1 MGSEMLSILRDQALV
16 TAGIVK
22 NSIFS
27 VNDTIV
33 SEGMDD
39 RRLYLI
45 EKGRARVT
53 GRVALADG
61 RYIQPGLCDLG
72 PGEIF
77 GELSLFD
84 VCSRSAS
91 VIALDDVEALEF
103 DVQALEGYLDA
114 HPAQGYI
121 VLKDVQK
128 ILTTRLRQTDRRW
141 EQFFAWGLKEHG
153 IDRHL

>member
-1 MGSEMLSILRDQALV
+1 MLSILRDQALV
-16 TAGIVK
+16 AAGIVK
-22 NSIFS
+22 NSTYS
-27 VNDTIV
+27 VHDTIV

-39 RRLYLI
+39 RRFYLI

-53 GRVALADG
+53 GRVALDG
-61 RYIQPGLCDLG
+61 GRHIQPGLCDLG

-84 VCSRSAS
+84 IRSRSAS
-91 VIALDDVEALEF
+91 VVALDDVEALEF
-103 DVQALEGYLDA
+103 DAQALEGYLDE
-114 HPAQGYI
+114 HPAQGYL
-121 VLKDVQK
+121 VLKDVLK

-141 EQFFAWGLKEHG
+141 EQLFAWGLKKHG

>member
-1 MGSEMLSILRDQALV
+1 MGCEMLSVLRDRTFV

-22 NSIFS
+22 KRTYS

-45 EKGRARVT
+45 EAGHVRVSR
-53 GRVALADG
+53 RVPLADG
-61 RYIQPGLCDLG
+61 RHIQTGLCDLG

-77 GELSLFD
+77 GELSLVD
-84 VCSRSAS
+84 AGSRSAS
-91 VIALDDVEALEF
+91 VVALDDVEALEF
-103 DVQALEGYLDA
+103 DAQALENYLDR
-114 HPAQGYI
+114 HPAQGYV
-121 VLKDVQK
+121 VLKDVLE
-128 ILTTRLRQTDRRW
+128 ILTSRLRQTDRRW
-141 EQFFAWGLKEHG
+141 EQLFAWGLKEHG

>member
-1 MGSEMLSILRDQALV
+1 MLSILRDQALV
-16 TAGIVK
+16 TAGITK
-22 NSIFS
+22 SNAYS

-45 EKGRARVT
+45 EKGRARVS

-61 RYIQPGLCDLG
+61 RHIQPGLCDLG

-84 VCSRSAS
+84 AGSRSAS
-91 VIALDDVEALEF
+91 VIALGDVEVLEF
-103 DVQALEGYLDA
+103 DALALESYLDQ
-114 HPAQGYI
+114 HPTQGYV
-121 VLKDVQK
+121 VLKDLLK
-128 ILTTRLRQTDRRW
+128 ILTSRLRQTDRRW
-141 EQFFAWGLKEHG
+141 EQLFAWGLKEHG
-153 IDRHL
+153 IDQHL

>member
-1 MGSEMLSILRDQALV
+1 MLSILRDQALV
-16 TAGIVK
+16 TAGITK
-22 NSIFS
+22 SNAYS

-45 EKGRARVT
+45 EKGRARVS

-61 RYIQPGLCDLG
+61 RHIQPGLCDLG

-84 VCSRSAS
+84 AGSRSAS
-91 VIALDDVEALEF
+91 VIALGDVEVLEF
-103 DVQALEGYLDA
+103 DALALESYLDQ
-114 HPAQGYI
+114 HPTQGYV
-121 VLKDVQK
+121 VLKDLLK
-128 ILTTRLRQTDRRW
+128 ILTSRLRQTDRRW
-141 EQFFAWGLKEHG
+141 EQLFAWGLKEPG
-153 IDRHL
+153 IDQHL

>member
-1 MGSEMLSILRDQALV
+1 MLSILRDQALV
-16 TAGIVK
+16 TAGIAK
-22 NSIFS
+22 NNTYC

-45 EKGRARVT
+45 EKGCARVS

-61 RYIQPGLCDLG
+61 RHIQPGLCDLG

-84 VCSRSAS
+84 TGSRSAS
-91 VIALDDVEALEF
+91 VIALDDVEVLEF
-103 DVQALEGYLDA
+103 DALALESYLDQQ
-114 HPAQGYI
+114 PAQGYV
-121 VLKDVQK
+121 VLKELLK
-128 ILTTRLRQTDRRW
+128 ILTLRLRQTDRRW
-141 EQFFAWGLKEHG
+141 EQLFAWGLKEHG
-153 IDRHL
+153 IDQHL

>member
-1 MGSEMLSILRDQALV
+1 MLSILRDQALV
-16 TAGIVK
+16 TAGITK
-22 NSIFS
+22 SNAYS

-45 EKGRARVT
+45 EKGRARVS

-61 RYIQPGLCDLG
+61 RHIQPGLCDLG

-84 VCSRSAS
+84 AGSRSAS
-91 VIALDDVEALEF
+91 VIALGDVEVLEF
-103 DVQALEGYLDA
+103 DALALEGYLDQ
-114 HPAQGYI
+114 HPTQGYV
-121 VLKDVQK
+121 VLKDLLK
-128 ILTTRLRQTDRRW
+128 ILTSRLRQTDRRW
-141 EQFFAWGLKEHG
+141 EQLFAWGLKEHG
-153 IDRHL
+153 IDQHL

>member
-1 MGSEMLSILRDQALV
+1 MGSEMLSVLRDQALV

-53 GRVALADG
+53 GRVAL
-61 RYIQPGLCDLG
+61 
-72 PGEIF
+72 
-77 GELSLFD
+77 
-84 VCSRSAS
+84 AS

-141 EQFFAWGLKEHG
+141 EQLFAWGLKEHG

>member
-1 MGSEMLSILRDQALV
+1 MLSILRDQALV
-16 TAGIVK
+16 TAGITK
-22 NSIFS
+22 SNAYS

-45 EKGRARVT
+45 EKGRARVS

-61 RYIQPGLCDLG
+61 RHIQPGLCDLG

-84 VCSRSAS
+84 AGSRSAS
-91 VIALDDVEALEF
+91 VIALGDVEVLEF
-103 DVQALEGYLDA
+103 DALALENYLDQ
-114 HPAQGYI
+114 HPTQGYV
-121 VLKDVQK
+121 VLKDLLK
-128 ILTTRLRQTDRRW
+128 ILTSRLRQTDRRW
-141 EQFFAWGLKEHG
+141 EQLFAWGLKEHG
-153 IDRHL
+153 IDQHL

>member
-1 MGSEMLSILRDQALV
+1 MLSILRDQALV
-16 TAGIVK
+16 SAGIAK
-22 NSIFS
+22 NSAYS

-45 EKGRARVT
+45 EKGRARVS

-61 RYIQPGLCDLG
+61 RHIQPGLCDLG

-84 VCSRSAS
+84 AGSRSAS
-91 VIALDDVEALEF
+91 VIALGDVEVLEF
-103 DVQALEGYLDA
+103 DALALEGYLDQ
-114 HPAQGYI
+114 HPAQGYV
-121 VLKDVQK
+121 VLKDLLQ
-128 ILTTRLRQTDRRW
+128 ILTSRLRQTDRRW
-141 EQFFAWGLKEHG
+141 EQLFAWGLKEHG
-153 IDRHL
+153 IDQHL

>member
-1 MGSEMLSILRDQALV
+1 MLSILRDQALV
-16 TAGIVK
+16 TSGIAK
-22 NSIFS
+22 SRTYA

-45 EKGRARVT
+45 EKGRARVS

-61 RYIQPGLCDLG
+61 RHIQPGLCDLG

-84 VCSRSAS
+84 AGSRSAS
-91 VIALDDVEALEF
+91 VIALDEVDVLEF
-103 DVQALEGYLDA
+103 DALALESYLDQQ
-114 HPAQGYI
+114 PAQGYV
-121 VLKDVQK
+121 VLKELLK
-128 ILTTRLRQTDRRW
+128 ILTSRLRQTDRRW
-141 EQFFAWGLKEHG
+141 EQLFAWGLKEHG
-153 IDRHL
+153 IDQHL

>member
-1 MGSEMLSILRDQALV
+1 MLSILRDQALV
-16 TAGIVK
+16 SAGIAK
-22 NSIFS
+22 NSAYS

-45 EKGRARVT
+45 EKGRARVS

-61 RYIQPGLCDLG
+61 RHIQPGLCDLG

-84 VCSRSAS
+84 AGSRSAS
-91 VIALDDVEALEF
+91 VIALGDVEVLEF
-103 DVQALEGYLDA
+103 DALALESYLDQ
-114 HPAQGYI
+114 HPAQGYV
-121 VLKDVQK
+121 VLKDLLK
-128 ILTTRLRQTDRRW
+128 ILNSRLRQTDRRW
-141 EQFFAWGLKEHG
+141 EQLFAWGLKEHG
-153 IDRHL
+153 IDQHL